1 VLLILSLNFKL
12 DSIDELVDLGF
23 NEVVDLLLFCCIECI
38 EVNLSTELLYL
49 AICLLLML
57 KLEFEH

>member
-1 VLLILSLNFKL
+1 MLLILSLNFKL